1 MLAPLQK
8 PRSQDPSARPSGE
21 LAMLNSQ
28 SGPRLHELDLDWARQ
43 CVGWAFSL
51 RAEDVGAKV
60 DPVRWAQLAAAEVNA
75 TTGELLSATF
85 AELGEGATA
94 VAITALFA
102 RKVLDWCDS
111 HRHQA
116 AHETLAAR

>member
-1 MLAPLQK
+1 MLDSQNRPL
-8 PRSQDPSARPSGE
+8 
-21 LAMLNSQ
+21 
-28 SGPRLHELDLDWARQ
+28 LHELDLDWARQ

-51 RAEDVGAKV
+51 RAEDVGSKV

-75 TTGELLSATF
+75 TTGELLNATF

-102 RKVLDWCDS
+102 RKVLDWCDR
-111 HRHQA
+111 HRRQPLREQFA
-116 AHETLAAR
+116 AQ